1 MKADVR
7 VVRLMRKI
15 IRDQNEIQTVDET
28 GHSNYFATDYFDV
41 MKVERKE
48 LSSSLT
54 SIMGIWPDEKMDI
67 VDVAAQSYSLYCS
80 TEMMGL
86 EKGKNVVIL
95 SCVKIKKCNF

>member
-15 IRDQNEIQTVDET
+15 IRDQKEMQTMGET
-28 GHSNYFATDYFDV
+28 EHSNYFATDYFDV

-48 LSSSLT
+48 LSSPLT

-67 VDVAAQSYSLYCS
+67 LDVAAQSYSLYCS
-80 TEMMGL
+80 AEMMEL
-86 EKGKNVVIL
+86 EKQLDTLVNYLNGECKP
-95 SCVKIKKCNF
+95 